1 MVMTYTIAKEFKII
15 NDEDGWS
22 FKFSVD
28 EYGTVRVYDSNSVTS
43 QTIHIPKDC
52 IQHFIDVLEQYK

>member
-1 MVMTYTIAKEFKII
+1 MTYTITKRIKIKPE
-15 NDEDGWS
+15 EDGWIFDFTNGQS
-22 FKFSVD
+22 MITVSV
-28 EYGTVRVYDSNSVTS
+28 EVGNSPTF

>member
-1 MVMTYTIAKEFKII
+1 MTYTIAKEIKII
-15 NDEDGWS
+15 DDDDGFS
-22 FKFSVD
+22 FNFSAD

-52 IQHFIDVLEQYK
+52 IQYFIDVLEQYK

>member
-1 MVMTYTIAKEFKII
+1 MTYTIAKEFKII

-43 QTIHIPKDC
+43 QSIHS
-52 IQHFIDVLEQYK
+52 QRLYSTLH